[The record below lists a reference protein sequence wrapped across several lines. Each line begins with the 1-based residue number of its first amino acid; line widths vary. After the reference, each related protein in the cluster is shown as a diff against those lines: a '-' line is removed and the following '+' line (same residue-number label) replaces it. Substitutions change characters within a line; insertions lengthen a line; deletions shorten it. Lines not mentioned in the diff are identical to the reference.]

1 MSSKAGLAEKN
12 WGNLLD
18 KRPFPMLLFRH
29 RPTSRSW
36 SDLMTEHES
45 KAQILATATAVFA
58 EKGFA
63 KASMNDIVR
72 ASGLSKGG
80 VYWHFKSKDALIT
93 AIFDQF
99 FIEQLALLD
108 EVMLAEGTAVAKLNQ
123 LATFTGEGVAKLAS
137 QFPSPLEFYALAA
150 RDESLKQHLQT
161 HFQHYREKIEA
172 LATQGIADGELQNQN
187 SADVANTI
195 MALFEGLLL
204 LWAVAPE
211 SVDLSVQVETAVQLL
226 LQGLQTK

>member
-1 MSSKAGLAEKN
+1 
-12 WGNLLD
+12 
-18 KRPFPMLLFRH
+18 
-29 RPTSRSW
+29 
-36 SDLMTEHES
+36 MTEHES
-45 KAQILATATAVFA
+45 KAQILATAMSVFA

-63 KASMNDIVR
+63 KASMNDVVR

-80 VYWHFKSKDALIT
+80 VYWHFKSKDELVT

-108 EVMLAEGTAVAKLNQ
+108 EVMAGEGTAVTKLNQ
-123 LATFTGEGVAKLAS
+123 LAAITGDSVAELAA

-150 RDESLKQHLQT
+150 REESLKEHLQD
-161 HFQHYREKIEA
+161 HFHNYREKIEA
-172 LATQGIADGELQNQN
+172 LVAQGIVDGEFREHN
-187 SADVANTI
+187 STDAANTI

-211 SVDLSVQVETAVQLL
+211 SIDLSVQVETAVQLL
-226 LQGLQTK
+226 LQGLQTGSQTS

>member
-1 MSSKAGLAEKN
+1 
-12 WGNLLD
+12 
-18 KRPFPMLLFRH
+18 
-29 RPTSRSW
+29 
-36 SDLMTEHES
+36 MTEHES
-45 KAQILATATAVFA
+45 KAQILAAAMSVFT

-80 VYWHFKSKDALIT
+80 VYWHFKSKDELIT

-99 FIEQLALLD
+99 FVEQLALLD
-108 EVMLAEGTAVAKLNQ
+108 EVLAGEGTAVAKLNQ
-123 LATFTGEGVAKLAS
+123 LAAFTGSGVAELAA

-150 RDESLKQHLQT
+150 RDDSLKEHLQI
-161 HFQHYREKIEA
+161 HFQNYREKIETLVA
-172 LATQGIADGELQNQN
+172 QGISDGNFYDHN
-187 SADVANTI
+187 NTDVANTI

-204 LWAVAPE
+204 LWAVAPK

>member
-1 MSSKAGLAEKN
+1 
-12 WGNLLD
+12 
-18 KRPFPMLLFRH
+18 
-29 RPTSRSW
+29 
-36 SDLMTEHES
+36 MTENES
-45 KAQILATATAVFA
+45 KAQILATAMSVFA

-80 VYWHFKSKDALIT
+80 VYWHFKSKDELVA

-99 FIEQLALLD
+99 FVEQLALLD
-108 EVMLAEGTAVAKLNQ
+108 DVMMGEGTAVAKLNQ
-123 LATFTGEGVAKLAS
+123 LATLTGESVEVLAS

-150 RDESLKQHLQT
+150 RDDALKAHLQV
-161 HFQHYREKIEA
+161 HFHNYREKIKA
-172 LATQGIADGELQNQN
+172 LVAQGMNNGELQEQN
-187 SADVANTI
+187 SSDVANTI

-211 SVDLSVQVETAVQLL
+211 SIDLSVQVETAVRLL
-226 LQGLQTK
+226 LQGLQRT